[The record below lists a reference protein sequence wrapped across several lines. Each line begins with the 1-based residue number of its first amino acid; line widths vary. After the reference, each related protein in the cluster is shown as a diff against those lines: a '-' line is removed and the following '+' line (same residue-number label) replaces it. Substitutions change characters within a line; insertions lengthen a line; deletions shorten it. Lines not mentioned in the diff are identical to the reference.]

1 MSDNSSKL
9 IIYKGPSMNPTLRNA
24 DLLEVIP
31 YGDRKIRRGDVI
43 TFMPLNAEIS
53 ITHRIISVD
62 VRGVRTLGDNNSGA
76 DAGYIQ
82 PENII
87 GRVVYA
93 KRNKRRLCV
102 YGGIRGRI
110 YAIAIRSVRRIRI
123 RLRSVIIL
131 LRPIYLYICRS
142 KTLRKFIPAKTDL
155 KIFSFSRPNG
165 TELHL
170 FWGHRIIGRLA
181 PGASQWHIK
190 VPFRL
195 FVDVDSLPK
204 CRDEVTSP
212 LQNRINT

>member
-1 MSDNSSKL
+1 
-9 IIYKGPSMNPTLRNA
+9 MNPTLRNA
-24 DLLEVIP
+24 DLLEVVP
-31 YGDRKIRRGDVI
+31 YDDRKIRRGDVI

-62 VRGVRTLGDNNSGA
+62 VRGVRTLGDNNSTA
-76 DAGYIQ
+76 DPGYIQ
-82 PENII
+82 PDNII

-93 KRNKRRLCV
+93 KRNKRQLCV
-102 YGGIRGRI
+102 YGGREGRI
-110 YAIAIRSVRRIRI
+110 YAIVIRSIRRIKI
-123 RLRSVIIL
+123 RLRTVLIL

-165 TELHL
+165 IELHL

-195 FVDVDSLPK
+195 FIDVDSLPK